1 MIILRIIMIIK
12 LTDIRAGPPTIIIFK
27 IIMLIQIIL
36 RILMTIL
43 IIKPTDMRAG
53 PATLTLEIWSI
64 LELHSSP
71 RS

>member
-12 LTDIRAGPPTIIIFK
+12 LTDISAGPATLMFTI
-27 IIMLIQIIL
+27 IIL
-36 RILMTIL
+36 RITRIIMIINI

>member
-1 MIILRIIMIIK
+1 MIILMIINIIIK
-12 LTDIRAGPPTIIIFK
+12 LTD
-27 IIMLIQIIL
+27 MS
-36 RILMTIL
+36 
-43 IIKPTDMRAG
+43 AG